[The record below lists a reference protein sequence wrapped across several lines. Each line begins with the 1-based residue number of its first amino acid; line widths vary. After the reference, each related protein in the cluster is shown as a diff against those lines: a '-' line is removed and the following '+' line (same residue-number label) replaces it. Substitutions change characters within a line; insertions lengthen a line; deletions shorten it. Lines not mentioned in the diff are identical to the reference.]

1 MVTVLS
7 FDSRPIQQLLSPE
20 NNHLFSTKYPLIY
33 KCMSSSNKNN
43 CRKSQVYKSAIDIS
57 LESNQIRAT
66 TLIIEYVIN
75 HQNSY
80 VFSFL
85 FKNNLIKIVNRGVKV
100 AKLLQS
106 DIFCHKFD
114 YEYWPSTHADS
125 RTALRVYNGSIF

>member
-7 FDSRPIQQLLSPE
+7 FDSRPIQKLLSPE

-33 KCMSSSNKNN
+33 KCMSSSNKTN
-43 CRKSQVYKSAIDIS
+43 RKQIYKSAIDIS

-66 TLIIEYVIN
+66 TLIIEYIIN

-100 AKLLQS
+100 AKLL
-106 DIFCHKFD
+106 
-114 YEYWPSTHADS
+114 
-125 RTALRVYNGSIF
+125 

>member
-7 FDSRPIQQLLSPE
+7 FDSRPIQNLLSGDKS
-20 NNHLFSTKYPLIY
+20 HLISTKYPLIY
-33 KCMSSSNKNN
+33 KCMNTKSSNKTT
-43 CRKSQVYKSAIDIS
+43 KSAIDIS

-66 TLIIEYVIN
+66 TLIIEYIIQ

-85 FKNNLIKIVNRGVKV
+85 FKENLIKIINRGVKV
-100 AKLLQS
+100 AKLLES

-114 YEYWPSTHADS
+114 FEYWPSTHADS
-125 RTALRVYNGSIF
+125 SVALRVYNGSIF